1 MGVVPVNP
9 ADQSSVH
16 HPDLVGLGGTPRP
29 AWLDVPAAA
38 QVPDLEPHPFPDDE
52 YRERLAR
59 VRERLSQ
66 ANLGGVLVFRPSSVE
81 YLCGYHS
88 MERVPQPLLVTRSD
102 TFLYVPD
109 LEIGRAMA
117 SSVADTVL
125 YYGYTQAPTAL
136 TLIAEHAARA
146 LPDGARLAAEFEHT
160 STPPRA
166 IELLGRHGVDPVPGE
181 HLVENLR
188 LVLSPAELRCVEEA
202 ADATQRGV
210 EAAVR
215 AAGDPDTTDSAIA
228 GAITEALLRGATSTS
243 AWGPVVVSAPR
254 AGVPH
259 SSWRREHIGD
269 GPIFLEFAGAH
280 HRYHAPVMRT
290 LSRGEPTPDAQRLG
304 ELSSSVLD
312 AVLGTAAAGVPC
324 ADVARRASEAIG
336 PLPDDVVFHH
346 LFGYPVGLAHP
357 PHWMDS
363 APFHI
368 TMENREPLRE
378 GMVFHIPASFR
389 SFGRA
394 CVGLSQ
400 TFVVERDGARVLTH
414 GTAGFIAV

>member
-1 MGVVPVNP
+1 MVPVNP

-29 AWLDVPAAA
+29 AWLEVPAAA
-38 QVPDLEPHPFPDDE
+38 RVPDLEPRPFSDDE

-59 VRERLSQ
+59 IRDRLSQ

-88 MERVPQPLLVTRSD
+88 MERVPQPLLVTRSAA
-102 TFLYVPD
+102 FLYVPD
-109 LEIGRAMA
+109 LEIGRALA

-136 TLIAEHAARA
+136 ALVAEHTARA
-146 LPDGARLAAEFEHT
+146 LPDGTRLAVEFEHT

-166 IELLGRHGVDPVPGE
+166 VELLRRHGVELAPGD
-181 HLVENLR
+181 HLVEDLR

-202 ADATQRGV
+202 AVATQRGV
-210 EAAVR
+210 EAAAR
-215 AAGDPDTTDSAIA
+215 AAGDPDATDSVIA
-228 GAITEALLRGATSTS
+228 AAVTEALLRDATSTS
-243 AWGPVVVSAPR
+243 AWGPVVVAGPR

-259 SSWRREHIGD
+259 SSWRREPVGD
-269 GPIFLEFAGAH
+269 GPVFLEFAGAH

-290 LSRGEPTPDAQRLG
+290 LCRGGPTADAQRLV
-304 ELSSSVLD
+304 ELSQGVLD

-324 ADVARRASEAIG
+324 ADVARRASEAIV

-368 TMENREPLRE
+368 TVDNREPLRE

-400 TFVVERDGARVLTH
+400 TFVVESDGARVLTH
-414 GTAGFIAV
+414 GAAGLIPV

>member
-1 MGVVPVNP
+1 M
-9 ADQSSVH
+9 
-16 HPDLVGLGGTPRP
+16 
-29 AWLDVPAAA
+29 
-38 QVPDLEPHPFPDDE
+38 PDLEPRPFSDDE

-59 VRERLSQ
+59 IRDRLSQ

-88 MERVPQPLLVTRSD
+88 MERVPQPLLVTRSAA
-102 TFLYVPD
+102 FLYVPD
-109 LEIGRAMA
+109 LEIGRALA

-136 TLIAEHAARA
+136 ALVAEHTARA
-146 LPDGARLAAEFEHT
+146 LPDGTRLAVEFEHT

-166 IELLGRHGVDPVPGE
+166 VELLRRHGVELAPGD
-181 HLVENLR
+181 HLVEDLR

-202 ADATQRGV
+202 AVATQRGV
-210 EAAVR
+210 EAAAR
-215 AAGDPDTTDSAIA
+215 AAGDPDATDSVIA
-228 GAITEALLRGATSTS
+228 AAVTEALLRDATSTS
-243 AWGPVVVSAPR
+243 AWGPVVVAGPR

-259 SSWRREHIGD
+259 SSWRREPVGD
-269 GPIFLEFAGAH
+269 GPVFLEFAGAH

-290 LSRGEPTPDAQRLG
+290 LCRGGPTADAQRLV
-304 ELSSSVLD
+304 ELSQGVLD

-324 ADVARRASEAIG
+324 ADVARRASEAIV

-368 TMENREPLRE
+368 TVDNREPLRE

-400 TFVVERDGARVLTH
+400 TFVVESDGARVLTH
-414 GTAGFIAV
+414 GAAGLIPV